1 VSYDPR
7 GLFWRQCINRGT
19 SRNLKP
25 GGWVEI
31 QDIFP
36 RVSSDDNTI
45 PPDYPI
51 IKFYA
56 MMKTALRDKYGFD
69 LGILE
74 HLPDL
79 LESVGFVN
87 VHRKVYHMPLGEWAR
102 DAHLRLLGGYFRE
115 VLLDL
120 MGAMATRPLIE
131 AGYEKEELE
140 DMVREA
146 TAAASNRKIHAYLP
160 IHFVWAQKPPV

>member
-1 VSYDPR
+1 V
-7 GLFWRQCINRGT
+7 L
-19 SRNLKP
+19 
-25 GGWVEI
+25 
-31 QDIFP
+31 
-36 RVSSDDNTI
+36 SDDNTI
-45 PPDYPI
+45 PPNYPI

-56 MMKTALRDKYGFD
+56 MMKTVLRDKYGFD
-69 LGILE
+69 LGILD
-74 HLPDL
+74 HLPEL

-87 VHRKVYHMPLGEWAR
+87 VHRKVYHMPVGEWAR

-140 DMVREA
+140 ELVREA

-160 IHFVWAQKPPV
+160 IHLVWAQKPPA